1 MDMEVYSGVI
11 NAMVCNNENLPKC
24 EKDPRLGVLD
34 RTPIYRDLTVHSL
47 QTEGTTWVLATYSGD
62 KEDTTRSNFEC

>member
-34 RTPIYRDLTVHSL
+34 RTPIFVI
-47 QTEGTTWVLATYSGD
+47 
-62 KEDTTRSNFEC
+62 